1 MFSCGFFCL
10 CATSPSGLR
19 RVLSALATAAP
30 PPTTM
35 YFACSCP
42 AKSGAS
48 QSGMLLLV
56 SLVYMVQ
63 PHAVQISGSGQIP
76 GIGPSAPWPQPFA
89 GKRTPLQP
97 VSLAPGG
104 MREVSLCP
112 RPCLL
117 FSLLSI
123 FQKNS
128 SDLRKGSGCV
138 CVHQHV
144 SLVATL
150 SVGAL

>member
-1 MFSCGFFCL
+1 
-10 CATSPSGLR
+10 
-19 RVLSALATAAP
+19 
-30 PPTTM
+30 
-35 YFACSCP
+35 
-42 AKSGAS
+42 
-48 QSGMLLLV
+48 
-56 SLVYMVQ
+56 MVQ

-104 MREVSLCP
+104 IREDSLCP

-123 FQKNS
+123 FQKKQQRPPQRVR
-128 SDLRKGSGCV
+128 LRVCPPARFTGCHPQCRCFV
-138 CVHQHV
+138 NTCSPQTGCCKSVYAKFCSACVLMQ
-144 SLVATL
+144 SRWTCLGATL
-150 SVGAL
+150 DQAVPTAL